1 MKNSC
6 LNIEVSGFANSKSIE
21 PKPVN
26 LLTWLTSDKYKTQ
39 VEVIRQATTKE
50 ERTVLKQRLP
60 GITPSGSF
68 SKRNKDSLIK
78 HSGLLCI
85 DIDQQDNKHIGNYS
99 DLKKQLCKIQNFA
112 YVGLSVSGTGYFC
125 LVPIAQ
131 PHQHKLHFKAMAND
145 LERFGIKV
153 DMSGSDVTR
162 LRFYSYDNEAYFN
175 HKATVYTK
183 LYTEQKKKPQPLKS
197 KYSNSNTNKPLD
209 ICVNMVRGAMDGE
222 KHTVLYK
229 ASRLAGGYIAGN
241 QINEIEA
248 AQALEAAIKNKSNV
262 TSLEEAL
269 KTIKDGIEVGKMSP
283 IAKPISNE
291 SVNNVKSVN
300 SVTVSNN
307 DFSFEMTPE
316 KQERKKIQPVKTPKG
331 RLALLIDIFC
341 NNKQIKERLKVTSL
355 IDSYLRMDT
364 ITKDQLDL
372 LESLVNVHEPI
383 QSKAVG
389 KTQLSILN
397 KTKTSD
403 RLDAYQR
410 L

>member
-1 MKNSC
+1 MKDSP
-6 LNIEVSGFANSKSIE
+6 LNIEVSCFANTKSTE

-39 VEVIRQATTKE
+39 VEVIRQAATKD
-50 ERTVLKQRLP
+50 ERTLLKQRLP
-60 GITPSGSF
+60 GITPSGTFLRRKS
-68 SKRNKDSLIK
+68 DLLLK

-131 PHQHKLHFKAMAND
+131 PDQHKLHFKAMAND

-153 DMSGSDVTR
+153 DMSGSDLAR

-183 LYTEQKKKPQPLKS
+183 LYTEQKKKPQPLMR
-197 KYSNSNTNKPLD
+197 KYSNDNTNKPLD

-222 KHTVLYK
+222 KHNVLYK

-241 QINEIEA
+241 QIDEIEA
-248 AQALEAAIKNKSNV
+248 AQALETAIKNKSNV

-269 KTIKDGIEVGKMSP
+269 KTIKDGIEVGKSSP
-283 IAKPISNE
+283 IEKPISNE

-307 DFSFEMTPE
+307 DYSFELIPK
-316 KQERKKIQPVKTPKG
+316 KQEHKKIQPVKTPKG

-341 NNKQIKERLKVTSL
+341 NNKQIKERLKVASL

-364 ITKDQLDL
+364 ITKEQLDL
-372 LESLVNVHEPI
+372 LESLVSVHEPI
-383 QSKAVG
+383 PGKAVEFS
-389 KTQLSILN
+389 QLSILD
-397 KTKTSD
+397 KTKTSG
-403 RLDAYQR
+403 RLNAYQR